1 MKHFLFLRRKQ
12 KQKSME
18 TLSDFATVFGN
29 GFFPIIVC
37 AVLFYI
43 GNKTLKELSKNIAD
57 NTKVLTELVNVFKQ
71 IQ

>member
-1 MKHFLFLRRKQ
+1 
-12 KQKSME
+12 ME
-18 TLSDFATVFGN
+18 TLNEFATVFGN

-43 GNKTLKELSKNIAD
+43 GNKTLKELTKTLAE
-57 NTKVLTELVNVFKQ
+57 NTKSINELISIFKQ

>member
-1 MKHFLFLRRKQ
+1 
-12 KQKSME
+12 ME
-18 TLSDFATVFGN
+18 KLNEFATVFGN

-43 GNKTLKELSKNIAD
+43 GNKTLKELTKTLAE
-57 NTKVLTELVNVFKQ
+57 NTKSINELISIFKQ

>member
-37 AVLFYI
+37 CVMFYI
-43 GNKTLKELSKNIAD
+43 LTKQLNELKNAITKN
-57 NTKVLTELVNVFKQ
+57 TEKLTELITLFKA

>member
-1 MKHFLFLRRKQ
+1 
-12 KQKSME
+12 ME
-18 TLSDFATVFGN
+18 TLNEFATVFGN